1 MTLLDQAPAREWA
14 PAWEWAG
21 ERPALGRM
29 PLEPQA
35 AARVRALRRARR
47 NAQVRAIRVRR
58 ILLTR

>member
-1 MTLLDQAPAREWA
+1 VTLLDQTPVH
-14 PAWEWAG
+14 
-21 ERPALGRM
+21 ERADDRRPL
-29 PLEPQA
+29 LEPQA

>member
-1 MTLLDQAPAREWA
+1 MVHATSAM
-14 PAWEWAG
+14 
-21 ERPALGRM
+21 ERAIEDRNR
-29 PLEPQA
+29 LEPHA

>member
-1 MTLLDQAPAREWA
+1 VTVIHATSAAGRAVGDRIRFDIRLDPH
-14 PAWEWAG
+14 
-21 ERPALGRM
+21 
-29 PLEPQA
+29 A